1 MDRTYL
7 CIDLKSFFASVEA
20 ISRGLDP
27 FTTNLVVADPSRGRG
42 AICLAVTPAMKKL
55 GVKNRCRIFEIPDH
69 IKYTVALPRMKLYME
84 TSAKIYEI
92 YLRYVSCEDI
102 HVYSIDECFIDITG
116 YLETYKKTPKE
127 LARMLIDAV
136 MRETGICAT
145 AGIGTN
151 LFLAKIA
158 LDITAKHTP
167 DNIGYLDQK
176 GFREKIWFHRPLK
189 DIWGIG
195 PGISSRLLKYGVK
208 DLHGIS
214 QVPEELLYR
223 EFGINAELLIDHARG
238 EEPCTIED
246 IHNYKSKSRSISNG
260 QILFE
265 DYNWED
271 TMIVLKE
278 MVDLLVLEL
287 VEKHLLAKGISLYI
301 GYSKDKRSST
311 GGSKSLSCYS
321 SSYNMIVQEFIKLYE
336 KKTDPSYPIRRI
348 NISLN
353 NVIDE
358 NSLGIQ
364 SDLFG
369 EEVYNE
375 KERRVQQVIL
385 DIKNKFGKNALLRG
399 ISFEDRATGRIRNKL
414 IGGHNGE

>member
-1 MDRTYL
+1 MEKVYV

-20 ISRGLDP
+20 VSRGLDP
-27 FTTNLVVADPSRGRG
+27 FKVNLVVADPSRGRG
-42 AICLAVTPAMKKL
+42 AICLAVTPAMKRL
-55 GVKNRCRIFEIPDH
+55 GVKNRCRIFEIPEH

-92 YLRYVSCEDI
+92 YLRYVSSQDI
-102 HVYSIDECFIDITG
+102 HVYSIDECFIDVTG
-116 YLETYKKTPKE
+116 YLGTYNKTPKE
-127 LARMLIDAV
+127 FARMLIDAV

-151 LFLAKIA
+151 LYLAKLA
-158 LDITAKHTP
+158 LDITAKHAP

-176 GFREKIWFHRPLK
+176 GFKEKIWFHRPLK

-195 PGISSRLLKYGVK
+195 PGISARLLKYGVQ
-208 DLHGIS
+208 DLHGITEI
-214 QVPEELLYR
+214 PEELLYR
-223 EFGINAELLIDHARG
+223 EFGINAELLIDHAKG

-246 IHNYKSKSRSISNG
+246 VHNYKSKSRSISNG

-271 TMIVLKE
+271 TLIVVKE

-287 VEKHLLAKGISLYI
+287 VEKHLLASGISLYI

-311 GGSKSLSCYS
+311 GGSKKLPCYT
-321 SSYNMIVQEFIKLYE
+321 SSYNKIVEEFIKLYE

-358 NSLGIQ
+358 DSLGAQ
-364 SDLFG
+364 MDLF
-369 EEVYNE
+369 EDEAKNK
-375 KERRVQQVIL
+375 KERRLQQVML

-399 ISFEDRATGRIRNKL
+399 ISFEDRATARIRNKL